1 MRLNI
6 ISVLICLFAYAG
18 NASAQAKPKYS
29 TKSKKAI
36 ALYEA
41 GQTAHMQEQF
51 RTAIEMYE
59 EAKRIDPKFTE
70 SYFMCAEAYMDL
82 GDYQRQVDNLKAG
95 FALDS
100 TIFVS
105 GYYQAGIA
113 LCRMGRFPEATEW
126 FDLYKHYSKGKRT
139 RYNVDAWMKK
149 AMIAKEL
156 MENPVPFDPRPIS
169 PNIEA
174 PYDMYWPSITLDEE
188 EFVFTMLVPRD
199 ASLFASNPNLPKNSQ
214 FFNEEFFMS
223 TRHNGEWGPIEPVV
237 GINTPNNEGAQ
248 ALSID
253 GKWMF
258 FTACGRSDSRGSCD
272 LYFSRRTPDGWS
284 EPINIGQPVNSA
296 YWESQPCFSADGK
309 TLYFVSNR
317 PGGMGDNDIW
327 YAEIV
332 GFRTNGVPLF
342 GEVRNAGDS
351 INTPGKETSPF
362 IHADGKTIYFSSDFW
377 PGLGDA
383 DIFYSR
389 RNDSLQWSTPKN
401 IGYPINTPN
410 DNLGFIVSA
419 SGSTAY
425 FSSTK
430 RLDNGSAKK
439 ELLCIDMP
447 QAARPTPVSYIKG
460 KVYDIKSLKPL
471 SANIELIRLD
481 VQKQQTQALSDDHNG
496 SFLINLPSGYDYGL
510 FAQCDG
516 YFFFSENISVK
527 ENASSQNG
535 PMTIDI
541 PLTPL
546 VRGEKIALK
555 NVFFDTNSTHL
566 KPESCVEL
574 DKLAHIMSLNP
585 NLRIEIG
592 GHTDN
597 VGSAEYNR
605 GLSQGRAKATSDYLI
620 SKGIDAARIVAKGYG
635 LSRPIA
641 SNDTEEGRAANRRTE
656 ALIIE

>member
-6 ISVLICLFAYAG
+6 LLLIGMLICSI
-18 NASAQAKPKYS
+18 NAHSQAKPKYS

-51 RTAIEMYE
+51 RSAVEMYE

-82 GDYQRQVDNLKAG
+82 GNYEQQIENLKKG
-95 FALDS
+95 FSLDS
-100 TIFVS
+100 TIFVT
-105 GYYQAGIA
+105 GYYQAGVA
-113 LCRMGRFPEATEW
+113 LCRLGRFPEATEW
-126 FDLYKHYSKGKRT
+126 FELYKHYSKGKRT
-139 RYNVDAWMKK
+139 RYNVDAWLKK
-149 AMIAKEL
+149 ALIAKEL
-156 MENPVPFDPRPIS
+156 MENPVPFNPRPIS
-169 PNIEA
+169 STIQS

-199 ASLFASNPNLPKNSQ
+199 TTLLASNPHLPKNSR
-214 FFNEEFFMS
+214 FYNEEFYMS
-223 TRHNGEWGPIEPVV
+223 TKENDKWGNIQPIL
-237 GINTPNNEGAQ
+237 GINTVNNEGAQ

-258 FTACGRSDSRGSCD
+258 YTACGREDSRGSCD
-272 LYFSRRTPDGWS
+272 LYFSQRTPSGWS
-284 EPINIGQPVNSA
+284 QPINIGQPVNSA

-317 PGGMGDNDIW
+317 PGGKGDNDIW

-332 GFRTNGVPLF
+332 GFKNNGVPIF
-342 GEVRNAGDS
+342 GEVKNAGDS

-362 IHADGKTIYFSSDFW
+362 IHADNKTIYFSSNTW
-377 PGLGDA
+377 PGVGDS

-389 RNDSLQWSTPKN
+389 RSDNHQWSTPKN

-410 DNLGFIVSA
+410 DDIGFIVSA
-419 SGSTAY
+419 SGTTAY

-430 RLDNGSAKK
+430 KLHNGTSKK

-447 QAARPTPVSYIKG
+447 ENARPTPVSYIKG
-460 KVYDIKSLKPL
+460 KVYDIKTLKPL
-471 SANIELIRLD
+471 SANIELVRLD
-481 VQKQQTQALSDDHNG
+481 NGKKQTQAISDSHKG

-510 FAQCDG
+510 FAQCNG
-516 YFFFSENISVK
+516 YFFFSENLSIK
-527 ENASSQNG
+527 SSNQNNSS

-546 VRGEKIALK
+546 VKGEKIALK
-555 NVFFDTNSTHL
+555 NVFFDTNSTTL
-566 KPESCVEL
+566 KPESRVEL
-574 DKLAHIMSLNP
+574 DKLVVIMKQNP
-585 NLRIEIG
+585 NIRIEIG

-597 VGSAEYNR
+597 VGTAEYNR
-605 GLSQGRAKATSDYLI
+605 RLSEGRAKTTSDYLI
-620 SKGIDAARIVAKGYG
+620 SQGIPANRLVSKGYG
-635 LSRPIA
+635 LNNPIA
-641 SNDTEEGRAANRRTE
+641 TNDTEEGRAINRRTE
-656 ALIIE
+656 AKIIE